1 MMSPELPIESKA
13 LSLLENYA
21 GANNYLLGLKLKLEK
36 NSKFYPTRS
45 QAEYILLNH
54 DKVPMVAKKWVVLD
68 TYFANK
74 IADERFLMNIPE
86 KMWIEKLLT
95 EKDKAYH
102 IWGKFFENDELSD
115 LWIPKAAII
124 KDNKVEIAE
133 VDYSKYSHRPP
144 LDHQKTAIEEL
155 LKNKKYILADDMG
168 LGKTTSTIIASLET
182 GAKKILIICPAS
194 LKINWQR
201 EYQLYSDKTSYVCEG
216 KNYSEDA
223 EIVIMNYDIIKN
235 FHDSKDPKNS
245 LMLKTNFDLVI
256 IDEAHYI
263 QNVQAQRTKLINDL
277 VKNIER
283 LWLLTGTPMT
293 SRPINYF
300 NLLSLVDSPV
310 AKNWMA
316 YVIRYC
322 AGYQFRVG
330 PRKVWN
336 VTGAS
341 NLEELRDRTGA
352 TVLRRLKEDVL
363 DLPDKIITPVYLRL
377 RSRNYEELMGEYYN
391 WYEKNPEESKNL
403 SIQFTKLTQV
413 RQLIADEKTQYTIEL
428 ADNIIEQGKKVII
441 FCNFTHSL
449 EIIYNHFG
457 KAAVRLDGSMSK
469 LQRQDAVDRFQE
481 DEKVKVF
488 VGNIKAAG
496 VGITLTAAEAVIMDD
511 LSFLPSDHS
520 QSEDRAYRY
529 GQKNNVLVYYPI
541 FDNTIEGI
549 IYDILNNKKRIIATV
564 MGDGAQDETN
574 IVEEILNS
582 INRKK

>member
-1 MMSPELPIESKA
+1 MSVGTTIESKA
-13 LSLLENYA
+13 ISVLENYQ
-21 GANNYLLGLKLKLEK
+21 GANNFILGLKLKLEK

-45 QAEYILLNH
+45 QSEYILNNH
-54 DKVPMVAKKWVVLD
+54 DKTPLVAKKWVVLD
-68 TYFANK
+68 SYFANK
-74 IADERFLMNIPE
+74 IADERFLMTIPE
-86 KMWIEKLLT
+86 RMWIEKLLS

-102 IWGKFFENDELSD
+102 IWGKFNEGDQLSD
-115 LWIPKAAII
+115 MWIPKVAII
-124 KDNKVEIAE
+124 KDNKVEIKE
-133 VDYSKYSHRPP
+133 VDYLKYSHRPP

-201 EYQLYSDKTSYVCEG
+201 EYQLYSEKTSYVCEG
-216 KNYSEDA
+216 KNYSENA

-235 FHDSKDPKNS
+235 FHDSKDRKNS
-245 LMLKTNFDLVI
+245 IILNSKFDLVI

-277 VKNIER
+277 VRDIER

-316 YVIRYC
+316 YVVRYC
-322 AGYQFRVG
+322 SGYQFKVG

-336 VTGAS
+336 VMGAS
-341 NLEELRDRTGA
+341 NLEELRDRTSV

-377 RSRNYEELMGEYYN
+377 RSKMYEEVMGDYYN
-391 WYEKNPEESKNL
+391 WYDKNPDESKNL

-413 RQLIADEKTQYTIEL
+413 RQVIADEKTQHTIEL
-428 ADNIIEQGKKVII
+428 AENIVEQGKKVII
-441 FCNFTHSL
+441 FCNFTKSL
-449 EIIYNHFG
+449 EVICNHFG
-457 KAAVRLDGSMSK
+457 KSAVRLDGSMSK
-469 LQRQDAVDRFQE
+469 IQRQDAVDRFQE

-496 VGITLTAAEAVIMDD
+496 VGITLTAAEAVIMND

-541 FDNTIEGI
+541 FENTIEGI

-564 MGDGAQDETN
+564 MGDTPDETN

-582 INRKK
+582 INQRR

>member
-1 MMSPELPIESKA
+1 MSPELPIESKA

-223 EIVIMNYDIIKN
+223 DIVIMNYDIIKN

-413 RQLIADEKTQYTIEL
+413 RQLIADEKTQHTIEL
-428 ADNIIEQGKKVII
+428 AENIIEQGKKVII
-441 FCNFTHSL
+441 FYNFTHSL

-496 VGITLTAAEAVIMDD
+496 VGITLTAAEAVIMND

>member
-223 EIVIMNYDIIKN
+223 DIVIMNYDIIKN

-413 RQLIADEKTQYTIEL
+413 RQLIADEKTQHTIEL
-428 ADNIIEQGKKVII
+428 AENIIEQGKKVII
-441 FCNFTHSL
+441 FYNFTHSL

-496 VGITLTAAEAVIMDD
+496 VGITLTAAEAVIMND

>member
-1 MMSPELPIESKA
+1 
-13 LSLLENYA
+13 
-21 GANNYLLGLKLKLEK
+21 
-36 NSKFYPTRS
+36 
-45 QAEYILLNH
+45 
-54 DKVPMVAKKWVVLD
+54 
-68 TYFANK
+68 
-74 IADERFLMNIPE
+74 MNIPE

-182 GAKKILIICPAS
+182 EAKKILIICPAS

-245 LMLKTNFDLVI
+245 LMLKSNFDLVI

-310 AKNWMA
+310 A
-316 YVIRYC
+316 
-322 AGYQFRVG
+322 
-330 PRKVWN
+330 
-336 VTGAS
+336 
-341 NLEELRDRTGA
+341 
-352 TVLRRLKEDVL
+352 
-363 DLPDKIITPVYLRL
+363 
-377 RSRNYEELMGEYYN
+377 
-391 WYEKNPEESKNL
+391 
-403 SIQFTKLTQV
+403 
-413 RQLIADEKTQYTIEL
+413 
-428 ADNIIEQGKKVII
+428 
-441 FCNFTHSL
+441 
-449 EIIYNHFG
+449 
-457 KAAVRLDGSMSK
+457 
-469 LQRQDAVDRFQE
+469 
-481 DEKVKVF
+481 
-488 VGNIKAAG
+488 
-496 VGITLTAAEAVIMDD
+496 
-511 LSFLPSDHS
+511 
-520 QSEDRAYRY
+520 
-529 GQKNNVLVYYPI
+529 
-541 FDNTIEGI
+541 
-549 IYDILNNKKRIIATV
+549 
-564 MGDGAQDETN
+564 
-574 IVEEILNS
+574 
-582 INRKK
+582 